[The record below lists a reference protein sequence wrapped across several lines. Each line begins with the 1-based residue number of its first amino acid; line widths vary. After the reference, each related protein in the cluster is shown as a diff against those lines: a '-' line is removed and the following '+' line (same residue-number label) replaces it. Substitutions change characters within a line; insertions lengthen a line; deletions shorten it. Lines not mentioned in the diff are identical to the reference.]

1 MLGTEYK
8 IIIEI
13 SIHAPTRGATI
24 SNYMQIASRKIS
36 IHAPTRG
43 ATSTCEARYIISLYF
58 NPRSYKRSDFLLHNS
73 ACPHVNF
80 NPRSY
85 KRSDTID
92 EEYGLI
98 EIYISIHAPT
108 RGATLLI
115 LKRIYILGNFN
126 PRSYKRSDTSDTEK
140 DLYTWEFQS
149 TLLQEERLC
158 IKQNYHDQPKFQSTL
173 LQEERR
179 SGSEVLHRH
188 IYISIHAPTRGA
200 TDAALELNSI
210 RVFQST
216 LLQEE
221 RQQKCTIFLMHLCN
235 NYCIVSI

>member
-1 MLGTEYK
+1 
-8 IIIEI
+8 
-13 SIHAPTRGATI
+13 
-24 SNYMQIASRKIS
+24 MQIASRKIS

-126 PRSYKRSDTSDTEK
+126 PRSYKRSDYALNRIIMTSRNFNPRSYKRSDEAAV
-140 DLYTWEFQS
+140 
-149 TLLQEERLC
+149 RCC
-158 IKQNYHDQPKFQSTL
+158 IVTSIFQSTL

-179 SGSEVLHRH
+179 MQH
-188 IYISIHAPTRGA
+188 
-200 TDAALELNSI
+200 
-210 RVFQST
+210 
-216 LLQEE
+216 
-221 RQQKCTIFLMHLCN
+221 
-235 NYCIVSI
+235 